1 MDQFALFVCGLVVSL
16 IAGFGVITSQVFLG
30 YRKFL
35 QESRARAIRKYKE
48 ELEKEEEEDDIIES
62 IV

>member
-16 IAGFGVITSQVFLG
+16 IAGFGIITSQVFLG
-30 YRKFL
+30 YRRFL
-35 QESRARAIRKYKE
+35 IETRERAIRKYKE
-48 ELEKEEEEDDIIES
+48 ELEEEEEDDIIES

>member
-1 MDQFALFVCGLVVSL
+1 MDQFALFVCGLIVSL
-16 IAGFGVITSQVFLG
+16 IAAFGIITSQVFLG

-35 QESRARAIRKYKE
+35 IETRKRAIRKYKE
-48 ELEKEEEEDDIIES
+48 ELEKEEEDDIIES